1 MYLPGCKIDH
11 YKTVRKIDY
20 VGHPWSSRE
29 VFGSGKYNC
38 NQSYMYLY
46 IIEGNV
52 WEEVKEASGKNV
64 LDKGENLILE
74 QTGC

>member
-1 MYLPGCKIDH
+1 MWAIHEG
-11 YKTVRKIDY
+11 
-20 VGHPWSSRE
+20 SSRE

-38 NQSYMYLY
+38 NQSYRYLY

-64 LDKGENLILE
+64 LDKGDNLILE